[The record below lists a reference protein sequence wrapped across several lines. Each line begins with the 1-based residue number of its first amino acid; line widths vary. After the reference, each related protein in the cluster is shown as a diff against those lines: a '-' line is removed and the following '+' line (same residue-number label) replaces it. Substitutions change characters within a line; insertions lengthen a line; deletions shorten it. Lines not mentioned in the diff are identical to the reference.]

1 MNKSVLIVICD
12 FLLLS
17 LLSLANFDNIQ
28 TEDAAAKEEAKEAAI
43 EQSFTDSQM
52 LDLLKM
58 SLDSERDRRQA
69 LNTDVEKLSKSAE
82 ETRLQAEQ
90 QKKIIEAR
98 ESELKQMAL
107 TKAQLENE
115 RAQILEKSKA
125 LESRVATTEERNIAL
140 QKEIVAASTSLE
152 KAAQERIELERKLG
166 DMRQMDSASKMK
178 LEAIQN
184 ELKQNKEHLEKLKS
198 ESEALKNENKAI
210 EIEKRALA
218 TQLEVATTK
227 TQIYEENLKRAEALV
242 TIEKNE
248 KEKIREHAE
257 TLAVGVSELASSQEK
272 LAKNVQDLRPQTPS
286 EIFEGIKESFVRVV
300 FNYTRNGL
308 LGNSE
313 SSIEIRAIPIKI
325 DGKVWLIFGSGDTV
339 IAPTPNA
346 YYAPQTL
353 SVSVLGKAYRFSP
366 RTVSALNE
374 DPRLLAIPVPDE
386 FIEKEKLTPL
396 ITAQKFFNFNE
407 CVVVNPAKFYYGQ
420 VPFRADFK
428 NNAYAQL
435 DVGLLQS
442 VFGTFSPSEG
452 DLVLSRSGNYLG
464 CRANGVLAILM
475 RKFSPSNSLNVG
487 KKYTPQEAAKFVGEL
502 SARLKSLPLSLK

>member
-242 TIEKNE
+242 TIEKNK

-257 TLAVGVSELASSQEK
+257 TLAVGVSELASSQK
-272 LAKNVQDLRPQTPS
+272 SSQKMCRTCAHKRRPRFLR
-286 EIFEGIKESFVRVV
+286 
-300 FNYTRNGL
+300 
-308 LGNSE
+308 
-313 SSIEIRAIPIKI
+313 A
-325 DGKVWLIFGSGDTV
+325 
-339 IAPTPNA
+339 
-346 YYAPQTL
+346 
-353 SVSVLGKAYRFSP
+353 
-366 RTVSALNE
+366 
-374 DPRLLAIPVPDE
+374 
-386 FIEKEKLTPL
+386 
-396 ITAQKFFNFNE
+396 
-407 CVVVNPAKFYYGQ
+407 
-420 VPFRADFK
+420 
-428 NNAYAQL
+428 
-435 DVGLLQS
+435 
-442 VFGTFSPSEG
+442 
-452 DLVLSRSGNYLG
+452 
-464 CRANGVLAILM
+464 
-475 RKFSPSNSLNVG
+475 
-487 KKYTPQEAAKFVGEL
+487 
-502 SARLKSLPLSLK
+502 